1 MKISVVMVDG
11 GFRERYHAVDSFCDQ
26 DLPLSEYEVIWV
38 EFYDKV
44 SPVLREKQ
52 QQYRNFRVVTLNR
65 TGEYHSSFC
74 FNRGIVESR
83 GELLVIPDA
92 DVLVERNFLRDVAEE
107 HRQCEDLAMYIYRY
121 NEMKED
127 HREDIDMNR
136 LRAVC
141 RLTGPTNFG
150 GCLTVR
156 KRWLL
161 QINGYEQHP
170 VFGSGFHANGADV
183 AGRFR
188 VLGLKI
194 KWHPQLKLYHPYHDL
209 TLTHM
214 ETSYNKQLRFIE
226 WRRRKLQWLAY
237 QGIDQARDRVLEQ
250 ELVAFLEEGPELT
263 FAGRLKKLVFGKK
276 GN

>member
-1 MKISVVMVDG
+1 MVMIDG
-11 GFRERYHAVDSFCDQ
+11 SFRERYHAVDSFCRQ
-26 DLPLSEYEVIWV
+26 DMSPSEYEVIWV
-38 EFYDKV
+38 ESYNAV
-44 SPVLREKQ
+44 SPLLREKE
-52 QQYRNFRVVTLNR
+52 QQYGNFRVVTLNR
-65 TGEYHSSFC
+65 TGEYHSSYC

>member
-1 MKISVVMVDG
+1 VVMIDG
-11 GFRERYHAVDSFCDQ
+11 SFRERYHAVDSFCRQ
-26 DLPLSEYEVIWV
+26 DMSPSEYEVIWV
-38 EFYDKV
+38 ESYNAV
-44 SPVLREKQ
+44 SPLLREKE
-52 QQYRNFRVVTLNR
+52 QQYGNFRVVTLNR
-65 TGEYHSSFC
+65 TGEYHSSYC